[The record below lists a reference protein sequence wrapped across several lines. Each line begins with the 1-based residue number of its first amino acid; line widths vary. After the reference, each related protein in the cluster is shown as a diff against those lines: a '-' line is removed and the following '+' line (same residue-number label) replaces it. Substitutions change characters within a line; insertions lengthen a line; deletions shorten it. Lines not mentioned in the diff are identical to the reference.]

1 MKALLP
7 VAVLVVLSF
16 AGASALRADSLIHN
30 GDLSSGL
37 SGWHDDGR
45 LVYLNPDGTEADD
58 ASSGAIPVI
67 KLRLSNEVQVVS
79 QEYETKDSPT
89 SLTISVDVMPSADFK
104 RSTDPS
110 VYTKT
115 WSAGGTWYW
124 SGLVIPTSDFWIRGG
139 PGWYYKL
146 SDALQP
152 GKWTTVSGHF
162 ESIKPTDDHTLYF
175 CVPPGDGAV
184 YIKNA
189 VVSP

>member
-1 MKALLP
+1 LFFGAGISS
-7 VAVLVVLSF
+7 LS
-16 AGASALRADSLIHN
+16 ADSLIHN
-30 GDLSSGL
+30 GDLSNGL

-58 ASSGAIPVI
+58 GSSGAIPVL
-67 KLRLSNEVQVVS
+67 KLRLSGEMHMVS
-79 QEYETKDSPT
+79 QEYETHGSPT
-89 SLTISVDVMPSADFK
+89 TLNISVDVTPSADYK
-104 RSTDPS
+104 RSTEDS
-110 VYTKT
+110 AYTAK
-115 WSAGGTWYW
+115 WSAGGTYYW
-124 SGLVIPTSDFWIRGG
+124 TALVVPTCDFWIRGG

-146 SDALQP
+146 SDALHP

-162 ESIKPTDDHTLYF
+162 ENLTPTDDHMLYF

>member
-1 MKALLP
+1 VKTLLP
-7 VAVLVVLSF
+7 VAALVVLSCVGTF
-16 AGASALRADSLIHN
+16 SLSADPLLRN
-30 GDLSSGL
+30 GDLSNGL

-58 ASSGAIPVI
+58 GSSGAIPVI
-67 KLRLSNEVQVVS
+67 KLRLSGEPQVVS

-89 SLTISVDVMPSADFK
+89 TLNFSVDVMPSADYK
-104 RSTDPS
+104 RSTDDS
-110 VYTKT
+110 IYTAK

-124 SGLVIPTSDFWIRGG
+124 SALVIPTSDFWIRGG

-146 SDALQP
+146 SDALKP
-152 GKWTTVSGHF
+152 GKWTTVNAHF
-162 ESIKPTDDHTLYF
+162 ENITPTEQHVIYF